1 MPTKFMKDTRRKK
14 KMISNDKVYN
24 IIKWAVLTALP
35 ALSAFIGVIGKAYG
49 WDGTDLAIISL
60 NAFTV
65 FLGTLAGVSAAKYN
79 SQSNNTEENK

>member
-1 MPTKFMKDTRRKK
+1 MLMKFMNDTRKGK
-14 KMISNDKVYN
+14 KMISNNKTYN

-49 WDGTDLAIISL
+49 WEGTDLAIISL

-79 SQSNNTEENK
+79 SQSNDTEENK